1 MTRNRIDRE
10 EELMSDQLEVD
21 LIVDLNTM
29 DDSGLPWAFLDEAP
43 HPERIVP
50 GSYVVAGSGAARAVA
65 RVVDVEG
72 GIVHVQPVLGSV
84 TSNASLLTTRKIAS

>member
-1 MTRNRIDRE
+1 
-10 EELMSDQLEVD
+10 MSDQLELD

-29 DDSGLPWAFLDEAP
+29 DDSGLPWAFLDDAP

-65 RVVDVEG
+65 RVVDIVD
-72 GIVHVQPVLGSV
+72 GIVHVQPVRGSV
-84 TSNASLLTTRKIAS
+84 ANNATLLTARQIAS

>member
-1 MTRNRIDRE
+1 
-10 EELMSDQLEVD
+10 MSDQLELD

-29 DDSGLPWAFLDEAP
+29 DDSGLPWAFLDDAP

-65 RVVDVEG
+65 HVIDVVD
-72 GIVHVQPVLGSV
+72 GIVHVQPLRGSV
-84 TSNASLLTTRKIAS
+84 ASNATLLTARKIAS